1 MMRVQNFNIGE
12 AVYQALA
19 NNEAVA
25 AYVGSRI
32 FPLVAPEGTEFP
44 YIVYSRLSVATA
56 RDKDSFFYQ
65 QDVMETVVI
74 CTETYKEGVDISMAV
89 GAAMQFG
96 EREFNTSAGT
106 IRVMES
112 TYDSGTEDYVNNT
125 FVQGAVYHLKVR

>member
-44 YIVYSRLSVATA
+44 YIVYSRLSMTTA

-89 GAAMQFG
+89 CAAMQFG

-106 IRVMES
+106 I
-112 TYDSGTEDYVNNT
+112 
-125 FVQGAVYHLKVR
+125 